1 MIRARDPEFAHQT
14 RGIEG
19 LLDEEVLE
27 ACDHGRHLRLERE
40 RLWRGREAARAS
52 REELVL
58 KGLAKLRE
66 RARRRRL
73 RHAELRGGPLKV
85 VRRAERPE
93 EKQMVAVERFPRFFS
108 HF

>member
-93 EKQMVAVERFPRFFS
+93 EKQAVAVEMFLRFFS

>member
-1 MIRARDPEFAHQT
+1 MIRARDPEFAHQA
-14 RGIEG
+14 RGFEG

-27 ACDHGRHLRLERE
+27 ARDHGRHLRLKRE
-40 RLWRGREAARAS
+40 CLWRGRKAARAS

-93 EKQMVAVERFPRFFS
+93 EKQAVAVEMFLRFFS